1 LFVDRKT
8 ECEELKRVLDARGFA
23 FAVLYGRRRV
33 GKTRLLLETLKGRN
47 YVYYLAVEKENLRY
61 FSAAVVQKF
70 PKAKNLKE
78 DWEVL
83 LDFLKDNTAVLVID
97 EFQNLVKEDKT
108 VLSLFQ
114 RAIDTNLKDSELK
127 LIALGSSVSMITSEL
142 LQYKSPLYGRRTYTK
157 KVGAMSFLG
166 IKGFFPKAGTEE
178 LAEIY
183 GFADGIPYYLEK
195 IRLPFWVW
203 LENELRSAS
212 FVKDELDFMLRYEF
226 QDLGTYKA
234 ILEAVARGKTTV
246 SEIKDYARMQRT
258 DVSPYLAKLINTGFI
273 RRELPLTEPFTSKM
287 GRYYIED
294 QFVAFWFRFIYPNLS
309 NLEEGIYSAGNVRK
323 NYPQYVGVVFEKICK
338 QFLIELIKRGKL
350 SYDKVGKWWHKDVEI
365 DVIAVNAEK
374 KEILFAECKWQDNVV
389 PHQLLARL
397 KEKAG
402 DVRWNNEHRKERYAI
417 FAKSFKEKNLDEENV
432 LMFDLKDIENLME
445 A

>member
-1 LFVDRKT
+1 MFVDRKT

-23 FAVLYGRRRV
+23 FAVLYGRRRI

-47 YVYYLAVEKENLRY
+47 HVYYLAVEKENLRY
-61 FSAAVVQKF
+61 FSAAVTQKF
-70 PKAKNLKE
+70 LKAKSLKE

-83 LDFLKDNTAVLVID
+83 LDFLKDNTSVLVID

-127 LIALGSSVSMITSEL
+127 LVALGSSVSMITSEL
-142 LQYKSPLYGRRTYTK
+142 LQYRSPLYGRRTYTK
-157 KVGAMSFLG
+157 KVGAMSFLS
-166 IKGFFPKAGTEE
+166 IRGFFPKAKTEE
-178 LAEIY
+178 FAEIY

-195 IRLPFWVW
+195 IRPPFWIW
-203 LENELRSAS
+203 LENELRSPS

-226 QDLGTYKA
+226 EDLGTYKM
-234 ILEAVARGKTTV
+234 ILEAIAKGKTTV

-258 DVSPYLAKLINTGFI
+258 DVSPYLSKLINTGFI
-273 RRELPLTEPFTSKM
+273 RRELPLTEPVRSKM
-287 GRYYIED
+287 GRYYIAD

-309 NLEEGIYSAGNVRK
+309 NLEEGIYSASNVRK
-323 NYPQYVGVVFEKICK
+323 NYPQYMGIVFEKICK
-338 QFLIELIKRGKL
+338 QFLIELVKRGKL
-350 SYDKVGKWWHKDVEI
+350 NYDKLGKWWHKDSEI
-365 DVIAVNAEK
+365 DLIAVNNEK

-397 KEKAG
+397 KEKTV
-402 DVRWNNEHRKERYAI
+402 DVRWNNEHRKEKFAI
-417 FAKSFKEKNLDEENV
+417 FAKSFKEKNLNEENV
-432 LMFDLKDIENLME
+432 LLFDLRDIANLME

>member
-1 LFVDRKT
+1 MFVDRKT
-8 ECEELKRVLDARGFA
+8 EYEELERVLDAGGFA

-47 YVYYLAVEKENLRY
+47 HVYYLAVEKENLRY
-61 FSAAVVQKF
+61 FSAAVIQKF

-83 LDFLKDNTAVLVID
+83 LDFLKDNAAVLVID

-114 RAIDTNLKDSELK
+114 RTIDTNLKDSELK
-127 LIALGSSVSMITSEL
+127 LIALGSSVSVITSEL
-142 LQYKSPLYGRRTYTK
+142 LQYRSPLYGRRTYTK
-157 KVGAMSFLG
+157 KVAAMGFFN
-166 IKGFFPKAGTEE
+166 IKGFFPKSSTKE
-178 LAEIY
+178 LVEIY

-195 IRLPFWVW
+195 IRPPFWIW
-203 LENELRSAS
+203 LKNELRSAS

-226 QDLGTYKA
+226 EDLGTYKT
-234 ILEAVARGKTTV
+234 ILEAIAKGKTTV

-273 RRELPLTEPFTSKM
+273 HRELPLTEPVTSKI

-309 NLEEGIYSAGNVRK
+309 NLEEGIYSASNVRK
-323 NYPQYVGVVFEKICK
+323 DYPQYMGAVFEKICK
-338 QFLIELIKRGKL
+338 QVLIELIRRGRL
-350 SYDKVGKWWHKDVEI
+350 SYDKVGKWWQKDSEI
-365 DVIAVNAEK
+365 DVIALNAEK

-389 PHQLLARL
+389 PHQVLARL
-397 KEKAG
+397 KEKTSY
-402 DVRWNNEHRKERYAI
+402 VRWNNEHRKERYAI
-417 FAKSFKEKNLDEENV
+417 FAKSFKEKNLDEESV
-432 LMFDLKDIENLME
+432 LLFDLKEIANLME
-445 A
+445 T

>member
-1 LFVDRKT
+1 MFVDRKT